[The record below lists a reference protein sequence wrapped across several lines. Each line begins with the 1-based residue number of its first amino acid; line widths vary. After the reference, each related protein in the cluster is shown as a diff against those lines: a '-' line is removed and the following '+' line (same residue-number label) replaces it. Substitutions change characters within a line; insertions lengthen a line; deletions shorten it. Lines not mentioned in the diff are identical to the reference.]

1 MANKQ
6 NEKEK
11 DKKNS
16 IIIITIL
23 LSIGII
29 AFFGIGYQV
38 ISGGNKQGF
47 VELKPINTTL
57 NSING
62 EHKVSVQVNLGGKN
76 KDLKNL
82 NTNKVQNIVEET
94 VSSLNY
100 EKLVGKDGT
109 NYLKQ
114 AIKENLNAKFE
125 GKIDKVT
132 IDSLLTDVSVS
143 NQEEQKGIS
152 RQEYLDG
159 LKWTKKK

>member
-1 MANKQ
+1 M
-6 NEKEK
+6 
-11 DKKNS
+11 
-16 IIIITIL
+16 
-23 LSIGII
+23 
-29 AFFGIGYQV
+29 
-38 ISGGNKQGF
+38 
-47 VELKPINTTL
+47 
-57 NSING
+57 
-62 EHKVSVQVNLGGKN
+62 QVNLGGKN

-152 RQEYLDG
+152 RQEYLEG